1 MTLVLLL
8 MLQGRTSGGHGLLE
22 ALPRI
27 YQVTPDIPDRRRA
40 TKHKEVRP
48 QPGRQPQRQSA
59 RRPVGTI
66 TTTSDVTDEPD
77 PNSKPHCDS
86 DDRRARAD
94 REIVCGDVVPMHRMG
109 RVGPGGASVVEAPGK
124 SAGSPAI
131 ARGGEARAPA
141 LRAKRVACAACR
153 DARSRLE
160 SRTSESRLCRGECR
174 TWRDLES
181 RPCSSSEGSKR
192 PSAEMRA
199 FTRIWAWR
207 FRLLV
212 VRCRGRHHRRCARGA
227 GWQGVRRLR
236 GAPAPSGWRGRT
248 NSR

>member
-1 MTLVLLL
+1 MICASSVVGVQQRVQR
-8 MLQGRTSGGHGLLE
+8 MQAECH
-22 ALPRI
+22 PI
-27 YQVTPDIPDRRRA
+27 RA
-40 TKHKEVRP
+40 VSAARGSHT
-48 QPGRQPQRQSA
+48 RQA
-59 RRPVGTI
+59 RRPGVIWRKPSGSAPAVRACPFVQPSSGSDGDWRYCVCLIAIATI
-66 TTTSDVTDEPD
+66 VERGP
-77 PNSKPHCDS
+77 
-86 DDRRARAD
+86 
-94 REIVCGDVVPMHRMG
+94 MG
-109 RVGPGGASVVEAPGK
+109 RSCAATSCLCTGWVGSGRVALPLSRHQANPRGRRLSLAEGK
-124 SAGSPAI
+124 RALPAF
-131 ARGGEARAPA
+131 
-141 LRAKRVACAACR
+141 RAKRVACAACR

-181 RPCSSSEGSKR
+181 PPCSSSEGSKR